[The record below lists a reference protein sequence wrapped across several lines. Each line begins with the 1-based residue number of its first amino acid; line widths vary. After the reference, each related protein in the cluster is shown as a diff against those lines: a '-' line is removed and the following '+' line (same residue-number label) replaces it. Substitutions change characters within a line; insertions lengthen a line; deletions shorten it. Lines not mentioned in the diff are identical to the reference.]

1 MRVFGSN
8 KQELVIDGF
17 GYDEEKQFFVI
28 FLGKKLHK
36 GDNLTVS
43 VDFTGRLDSDSEGNA
58 RFIQNEGC

>member
-17 GYDEEKQFFVI
+17 GYDDEKQFFVI

-58 RFIQNEGC
+58 RFIRKEGC